1 MSDENQQ
8 TAVFVDE
15 KTQKELN
22 TPLRHDG
29 TTQNKEFLEILIKM
43 ISEGKIN
50 LYQPGSLINHSVYD
64 KLDDAAKG
72 KADLEATNM
81 LTAVREIK
89 GLHDAGY
96 NDTYQMDNLVEQLRV
111 TKERLENIGGD
122 LFII

>member
-1 MSDENQQ
+1 MDRRSFSPLISMPNSAIIYRLIQPKLMSDENQQ
-8 TAVFVDE
+8 TALFVDE

-22 TPLRHDG
+22 TPLRHIG

-72 KADLEATNM
+72 KADLE
-81 LTAVREIK
+81 LQIC
-89 GLHDAGY
+89 L
-96 NDTYQMDNLVEQLRV
+96 LP
-111 TKERLENIGGD
+111 
-122 LFII
+122 